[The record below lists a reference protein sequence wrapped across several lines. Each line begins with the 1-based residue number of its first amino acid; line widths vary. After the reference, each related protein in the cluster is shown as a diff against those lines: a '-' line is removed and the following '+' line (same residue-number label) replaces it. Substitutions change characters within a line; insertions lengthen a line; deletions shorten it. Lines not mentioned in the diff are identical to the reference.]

1 VTATDPSSVP
11 ATRIERDSMGEMDV
25 PADALYGASTQR
37 AVLNFPISG
46 RPFPRGFLRAMGLV
60 KQAAAETNRELGLL
74 DADVADAIASAAAEV
89 ARGDHDRHFPIDVY
103 QTGSGTSTNTNF
115 NEVIAHLAS
124 DRLGGRAVHPNDHVN
139 RCQSSND
146 TIPTAMQLAGALAI
160 EERLL
165 PGLERLRAAL
175 DAKAD
180 EFWPIV
186 KTGRTHLQDATP
198 IRLGQEFR
206 GYAGQVE
213 EAIRRATAA
222 RDELL
227 AIPLGG
233 TAVGTG
239 INAHPDFPQRA
250 AARLADL
257 TGLAVRETPNHYHA
271 QAALDAVIAAHGGLR
286 TVALGLWKI
295 GSDVR
300 LMGMGPRA
308 GLAELAL
315 PETQPGS
322 SIMPGKVN
330 PVIVESLTMVVARVV
345 GNDAT
350 IGFAQTG
357 SLLELNVMMPVAAVA
372 LLESAELLGATAGNF
387 AERTIEG
394 LAATERGPA
403 LVEQGLMLATALA
416 PVIGYDEAAKLA
428 KEALRS
434 GRTIRDLATERGI
447 AADRLDEIL
456 DPASM
461 TEPGLGGGP
470 AGG

>member
-1 VTATDPSSVP
+1 MTPARPK

-46 RPFPRGFLRAMGLV
+46 QPLPRGFLRALALV
-60 KQAAAETNRELGLL
+60 KLAAAQTNAELGLL
-74 DADVADAIASAAAEV
+74 EPDVANAIAAAAASV
-89 ARGDHDRHFPIDVY
+89 ADGDHDDQFPIDIY
-103 QTGSGTSTNTNF
+103 QTGSGTSTNTNM
-115 NEVIAHLAS
+115 NEVVAHLAEA
-124 DRLGGRAVHPNDHVN
+124 RLDGRKVHPNDDVN

-146 TIPTAMQLAGALAI
+146 TIPTALQLSAAVAI

-165 PGLERLRAAL
+165 PALEAL
-175 DAKAD
+175 HTSLVAREQA
-180 EFWPIV
+180 FWSVV

-213 EAIRRATAA
+213 EALRRARAA
-222 RDELL
+222 QAELL
-227 AIPLGG
+227 SVPLGG

-239 INAHPDFPQRA
+239 INAHPEFALRTCS
-250 AARLADL
+250 RLSAL
-257 TGLAVRETPNHYHA
+257 TGLTVRETDNHFHA
-271 QAALDAVIAAHGGLR
+271 QATLDVAIAAHGAIR
-286 TVALGLWKI
+286 TIALSFWKI
-295 GSDVR
+295 ASDVR
-300 LMGMGPRA
+300 LLGMGPRA
-308 GLAELAL
+308 GLGELAL

-350 IGFAQTG
+350 IAFGQTG
-357 SLLELNVMMPVAAVA
+357 SFLELNVMLPVTAAA
-372 LLESAELLGATAGNF
+372 MLESIELLAAATANF
-387 AERTIEG
+387 SARTIDG
-394 LAATERGPA
+394 LVATERGPQ

-428 KEALRS
+428 KEAFAS
-434 GRTIRDLATERGI
+434 GRTIRELALERGMDP
-447 AADRLDEIL
+447 AEVDRLL
-456 DPASM
+456 DPAAM
-461 TEPGLGGGP
+461 TEPGLGDGPVGG
-470 AGG
+470 